1 MKRPVSI
8 KDIGRIVGVSHST
21 VSRALRQSPV
31 VNAQTAERICQVARE
46 QGYRASL
53 IGRSLVMRR
62 SMTVGCVV
70 TDIADPFVGGVVDG
84 IEKVANQHG
93 YAVFLAS
100 SHADPKRELEVV
112 RSFHERRVDGVIVPS
127 SRVGFQ
133 YLRHLSALQIPIVLL
148 NNQHP
153 GAYTRSVNIDNLEA
167 GRRLTV
173 HLLELGHRRVAY
185 IGSRHG
191 NQSDADRLSGYRSVI
206 EEAGLPFIND
216 LVVHTDPT
224 PPGGQAAIKPK
235 SGSSAF
241 AAF

>member
-1 MKRPVSI
+1 MTRPPPI
-8 KDIGRIVGVSHST
+8 ST
-21 VSRALRQSPV
+21 LFPY
-31 VNAQTAERICQVARE
+31 TT
-46 QGYRASL
+46 L
-53 IGRSLVMRR
+53 FRS
-62 SMTVGCVV
+62 
-70 TDIADPFVGGVVDG
+70 
-84 IEKVANQHG
+84 HG